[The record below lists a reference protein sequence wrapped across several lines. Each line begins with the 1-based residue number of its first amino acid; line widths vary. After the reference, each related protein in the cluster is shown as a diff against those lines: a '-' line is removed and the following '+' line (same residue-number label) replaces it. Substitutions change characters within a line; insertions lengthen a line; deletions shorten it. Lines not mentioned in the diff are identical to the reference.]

1 METEMRQ
8 VMKKLEDIKAELN
21 YIKEHMVDVDM
32 VLTDDDRKALR
43 EAEED
48 LREGKTISHEK
59 LKKEL
64 GL

>member
-1 METEMRQ
+1 MRQ